1 MTTRYLLL
9 ILLFCSTATFA
20 QNTPINHLNIDK
32 NKLSLEGYDAI
43 SYIAMNKAV
52 KGNKDISYSY
62 QGVTYRF
69 SSKQNLEK
77 FKASPD
83 KFLPQYGGWCAYAM
97 GYSGDKVEV
106 DPETFKI
113 KDGKL
118 YLFYN
123 AFFTNTLP
131 KWNSDE
137 QNLKIK
143 ADKNWNKTI
152 TTK

>member
-1 MTTRYLLL
+1 MITRYLIL
-9 ILLFCSTATFA
+9 ILLFCSTIIFA

-32 NKLSLEGYDAI
+32 NKLALEGYDAV
-43 SYIAMNKAV
+43 SYITMNKAI

-62 QGVTYRF
+62 QGATYLF

-123 AFFTNTLP
+123 SFFTNTLP
-131 KWNSDE
+131 KWNSNE